1 MNSEEVMC
9 GFATDY
15 KIQCF
20 ALILRRFYAIIH
32 LKVGVFMQKKTFS
45 IINGIV
51 FGVIFVLILI
61 ESIFNIFG
69 LWTAWNL
76 FGFLIGLLLLPILNI
91 FALISAVGSI
101 IIFYGYKKT
110 NDNVSFR
117 KIGLLPIIFFTL
129 GLFLTI
135 IAYIFVLTWGFGILY
150 Q

>member
-1 MNSEEVMC
+1 MKN
-9 GFATDY
+9 
-15 KIQCF
+15 K
-20 ALILRRFYAIIH
+20 L
-32 LKVGVFMQKKTFS
+32 FS
-45 IINGIV
+45 TLNGIV
-51 FGVIFVLILI
+51 FGVIFVLVFI
-61 ESIFNIFG
+61 ESILNILG

-101 IIFYGYKKT
+101 ITFYSYKKT

-135 IAYIFVLTWGFGILY
+135 IAYIFVFTWGFGILY